1 MTNAQNATV
10 QVTLNGKAGRRMIP
24 SQKTEAMCC
33 AQVFGGE
40 NGDADGN
47 LLSFYAGISH
57 FLRGSFFIPVR
68 KTVFSEMTFH
78 PWRDFLYI

>member
-47 LLSFYAGISH
+47 LLSFYAWNLSL
-57 FLRGSFFIPVR
+57 FERFFFIPQKKR
-68 KTVFSEMTFH
+68 YFQK
-78 PWRDFLYI
+78 DFP